1 MYYTAGMVEDHN
13 GLANERI
20 SEDAFLAQCED
31 AWREREAMML
41 HELERFEGGL
51 FYCLFD
57 TPDRVQHML
66 WRFRERDHPANRD
79 RPPAPHLAFA
89 IEEFYRRADAGVGR
103 AMGFADDETLFLVLS
118 DHGFGSFR
126 RG

>member
-41 HELERFEGGL
+41 HELERFDGGL

-66 WRFRERDHPANRD
+66 WRFREPGHPANRG
-79 RPPAPHLAFA
+79 RASSPEFSHA
-89 IEEFYRRADAGVGR
+89 IEGHYRRG
-103 AMGFADDETLFLVLS
+103 DEVIGKVL
-118 DHGFGSFR
+118 GYV
-126 RG
+126 